1 MKKSTIVLCA
11 LTFLLAITVSSL
23 TWADRGQMEEGSG
36 MKASNP
42 AQEESSGTGM
52 DNKEYQDKKHSK
64 DYKADQAAH
73 LEEGSGG
80 MQSQDQHSGAM
91 KVDKA
96 SGSGMKMKSSA
107 PMREGS

>member
-1 MKKSTIVLCA
+1 MKKSTIVLCG

-42 AQEESSGTGM
+42 AQEEGGGTGM

-64 DYKADQAAH
+64 NYKADKAAH
-73 LEEGSGG
+73 MEEGSGG
-80 MQSQDQHSGAM
+80 IQPQPQHSDAM
-91 KVDKA
+91 KMDKA
-96 SGSGMKMKSSA
+96 SGSGMEMKSSA